1 MQLNDLEKESLI
13 QDYLNGVTWN
23 NLCKKYNT
31 DLYTIHKILKKANVT
46 KNRIEKSSW
55 SLEKQELFKN
65 MYLSNATYNEMYE
78 ALNCKGGTLTYWVHK
93 LNLPMRGSGRNN
105 VYPNKFLEH
114 TPESDYWLGYI
125 FADGHIGV
133 YLHDKG
139 QNHYIVELAS
149 EKKYVVDKY
158 KEWYNNLPNI
168 YERPYILQNGTVK
181 TMYKAVMHCK
191 DLALW
196 FKEVLYIDNVK
207 HHTLNPPININ
218 WDIIRGFFEGDGCSS
233 KGEFTLYSCSVIW
246 LERIKEFIESFDIK
260 DLILKPSYL
269 DCYKLAL
276 YNKEELFKLVPLL
289 YSNRYYCHEYKF
301 KNLEPYLSNEIV
313 QTE

>member
-1 MQLNDLEKESLI
+1 MRLNDLEKEALI
-13 QDYLNGVTWN
+13 QDYLNGITWN
-23 NLCKKYNT
+23 SLCEKYST
-31 DLYTIHKILKKANVT
+31 SLHTVHKILKKANVT
-46 KNRIEKSSW
+46 KDRIEKSSW
-55 SLEKQELFKN
+55 SLEKQELFKT
-65 MYLSNATYNEMYE
+65 MYLNNTTYNEMYE
-78 ALNCKGGTLTYWVHK
+78 TLNCKGGTLTYWAHK

-105 VYPNKFLEH
+105 MYPNKFLER

-133 YLHDKG
+133 YLHEKG
-139 QNHYIVELAS
+139 KNHYTVELAS
-149 EKKYVVDKY
+149 EKNYVVNKY
-158 KEWYNNLPNI
+158 KEWYDNLPNI
-168 YERPYILQNGTVK
+168 YERPYTLQDGTIK
-181 TMYKAVMHCK
+181 TMYKAIMNCK

-196 FKEVLYIDNVK
+196 FKEVLEIDNIK
-207 HHTLNPPININ
+207 HHTLNPHINIT
-218 WDIIRGFFEGDGCSS
+218 WDIIRGFFDGDGCSS
-233 KGEFTLYSCSVIW
+233 KREFILYSCSIVW
-246 LERIKEFIESFDIK
+246 LERIKEFIESFGIK
-260 DLILKPSYL
+260 NLILKPNYL